1 MKLFHDL
8 VQLMLSLV
16 SKLTEIN
23 RIHQL
28 YEDFEFDRVVSKE
41 TVVYSVVFLIYAIF
55 FVSWCRSNM
64 LTSYAGPW
72 WSASMISTSGSSSL
86 GICVLYER
94 VAVVKIDC
102 SLSHSWSQQPSW
114 GVVLENQPRNR
125 NP

>member
-55 FVSWCRSNM
+55 FCELVPIKHVDVVR
-64 LTSYAGPW
+64 
-72 WSASMISTSGSSSL
+72 WSLVVGVNDFDQRQLIS
-86 GICVLYER
+86 
-94 VAVVKIDC
+94 
-102 SLSHSWSQQPSW
+102 
-114 GVVLENQPRNR
+114 RNLC
-125 NP
+125 PL